1 MSYIPIKR
9 VLSRNLLL
17 AFLPVSAVLA
27 LTSRPALWVFLTAGL
42 AIVPLAGLI
51 GDATEELAKHL
62 GAQWGGLLNATFGN
76 VTELIIGLFALHAG
90 LLPLVRASIIGSV
103 LGNIL
108 LVLGAA
114 VLAGGIRYKIQT
126 FNQEIAES
134 HSINLVLATIA
145 LAVPAIF
152 AISFGINRSPTNPGV
167 AHLSLSVSILLLLIY
182 IASLWFSLY
191 THENLFRG
199 GEEEETEPPCW
210 TKRKALLVLALA
222 TVGVAVESE
231 WLVQSVRGATQVLG
245 VNEVFVGIILVP
257 IIGNAAEHSTAVML
271 ALKNKM
277 DITMNITIGSSIQVA
292 MFVAPVLVIASLW
305 LGHPMSYIFSV
316 PELTSIAL
324 AVLIAAFIASDGK
337 THWLEGAQL
346 LAAYAI
352 IAAAFYFLP
361 AH

>member
-1 MSYIPIKR
+1 MTYIPIR
-9 VLSRNLLL
+9 RALSKNLLL
-17 AFLPVSAVLA
+17 AFIPISAALA
-27 LTSRPALWVFLTAGL
+27 FTGQPDLWVFVTAGL

-51 GDATEELAKHL
+51 GDATEELSKHL

-76 VTELIIGLFALHAG
+76 ATELIIGLFALHEG
-90 LLPLVRASIIGSV
+90 LLPLVRASIVGSV
-103 LGNIL
+103 IGNIL
-108 LVLGAA
+108 LVLGASA
-114 VLAGGIRYKIQT
+114 LAGGIRYKIQE

-152 AISFGINRSPTNPGV
+152 AISFGTSRSPDNP
-167 AHLSLSVSILLLLIY
+167 AITHLSISVSVLLLLVY

-199 GEEEETEPPCW
+199 GEEECAEPICW
-210 TKRKALLVLALA
+210 TKQRALLLLALA

-231 WLVQSVRGATQVLG
+231 WLVRSVHGATQVLG

-271 ALKNKM
+271 ALKSKM

-292 MFVAPVLVIASLW
+292 MFMAPVLVIASFW

-316 PELTSIAL
+316 PELT
-324 AVLIAAFIASDGK
+324 
-337 THWLEGAQL
+337 
-346 LAAYAI
+346 
-352 IAAAFYFLP
+352 
-361 AH
+361 

>member
-1 MSYIPIKR
+1 MSYIPLGR
-9 VLSRNLLL
+9 ALSRNLLL
-17 AFLPVSAVLA
+17 VFVPISAYLA
-27 LTSRPALWVFLTAGL
+27 LSGRPPIWVFLTAGL

-51 GDATEELAKHL
+51 GNSTEELAKCL

-76 VTELIIGLFALHAG
+76 VTELIIGLFALHQG
-90 LLPLVRASIIGSV
+90 LLALVRASIVGSV
-103 LGNIL
+103 IGNIL
-108 LVLGAA
+108 LVLGAS
-114 VLAGGIRYKIQT
+114 VLAGGVRYKIQS

-152 AISFGINRSPTNPGV
+152 AISFGVNRSPLNP
-167 AHLSLSVSILLLLIY
+167 AIEHLSIGVSALLLLVY
-182 IASLWFSLY
+182 VASLWFSLY

-199 GEEEETEPPCW
+199 GAEEEAEPACW
-210 TKRKALLVLALA
+210 NFRTALAVLAAATIVLA
-222 TVGVAVESE
+222 FESE
-231 WLVQSVRGATQVLG
+231 WLVASVRGATSVLG
-245 VNEVFVGIILVP
+245 INEVFVGIVLVP
-257 IIGNAAEHSTAVML
+257 IIGNAAEHSAAVML
-271 ALKNKM
+271 AMKNKM

-316 PELTSIAL
+316 PELTAIAL
-324 AVLIAAFIASDGK
+324 SVVIAAFIAGDGK

-352 IAAAFYFLP
+352 IAIAFYFLP
-361 AH
+361 TH